1 MFGRKN
7 GCRYF
12 IDSENVNEVW
22 VNILNILKPEDLI
35 FLFYT
40 DNSAH
45 ISCAKA
51 VELINIGAK
60 QIRGIRCKEGNN
72 GLDFQ
77 MVTQLGA
84 VISKS
89 PKREYILISND
100 NGFDAVVS
108 YWKQK
113 GYNIRREKSSFC
125 VALQISDPS
134 KPSTS
139 QKRSSNT
146 NRRISGQKSSN
157 RPRLENKKDYKKQPP
172 KLEDKTRQPAG
183 GKTNSGKTYENKTN
197 DVRANENKTYES
209 KAHNSK
215 ASGSKAF
222 DGKATAGKAA
232 DGKAF
237 DDKSFQD
244 RASDNQKVVDLE
256 AQKARK
262 LEEKKRREK
271 AREAEAEK
279 KNRAAAVLNEET
291 FARNAAE
298 AEAVQKE
305 AVLGEE
311 AAWTENGMEAGA
323 VRRRNRTEIE
333 TVEDKTAEIKE
344 AVEAETA
351 PEETAAEKESAR
363 EDAAPDR
370 DDAFE
375 PMEKPMAIPDTAM
388 VADGTRMIDTRY
400 CLQSLC
406 TLISRKNMALFHNA
420 LTCIFEQRD
429 GDEIYAAV
437 KSHPELHTQLWSRY
451 EQDREERI
459 HRYLRLLLDV
469 NDCEVQDT
477 DLLYQVYRETYD
489 GSLQG
494 LNIGIMKAF
503 GDETGVKYYRLLRK
517 HINIL
522 TKF

>member
-89 PKREYILISND
+89 PKCEYILISND

-146 NRRISGQKSSN
+146 NKRISGQKSSN

-172 KLEDKTRQPAG
+172 KLEDKTQQPAG

-197 DVRANENKTYES
+197 DGRANENKTYES
-209 KAHNSK
+209 KTHNSK
-215 ASGSKAF
+215 AGDSKSF

-237 DDKSFQD
+237 DGKASQD
-244 RASDNQKVVDLE
+244 RVSDNKKVVDLE

-279 KNRAAAVLNEET
+279 KNRATAALDE
-291 FARNAAE
+291 ARLTQDVTE

-305 AVLGEE
+305 AVLEAE
-311 AAWTENGMEAGA
+311 AAWTENGMEAGT

-333 TVEDKTAEIKE
+333 TVEEKNAEIKE
-344 AVEAETA
+344 AVRAEAVMETEA
-351 PEETAAEKESAR
+351 LPEETAAEKESAR
-363 EDAAPDR
+363 EDAAPDH
-370 DDAFE
+370 DEFE

-451 EQDREERI
+451 EQD
-459 HRYLRLLLDV
+459 
-469 NDCEVQDT
+469 
-477 DLLYQVYRETYD
+477 
-489 GSLQG
+489 
-494 LNIGIMKAF
+494 
-503 GDETGVKYYRLLRK
+503 
-517 HINIL
+517 
-522 TKF
+522 

>member
-22 VNILNILKPEDLI
+22 VNILNILKPEDII

-45 ISCAKA
+45 ISCARA

-60 QIRGIRCKEGNN
+60 QIKGIRCKEGNN

-89 PKREYILISND
+89 PKCEYILVSND

-125 VALQISDPS
+125 VSLQISDPE
-134 KPSTS
+134 KPSAA
-139 QKRSSNT
+139 QKKNTNT
-146 NRRISGQKSSN
+146 NRRQNSGHRYQN
-157 RPRLENKKDYKKQPP
+157 RPRLENKKDYKKQTP
-172 KLEDKTRQPAG
+172 KLEDKTQQPSGGSKSAAG
-183 GKTNSGKTYENKTN
+183 KSAK
-197 DVRANENKTYES
+197 
-209 KAHNSK
+209 NSK
-215 ASGSKAF
+215 AS
-222 DGKATAGKAA
+222 
-232 DGKAF
+232 
-237 DDKSFQD
+237 DDKTTKD
-244 RASDNQKVVDLE
+244 RASDNKKVVDLE
-256 AQKARK
+256 AKKAK
-262 LEEKKRREK
+262 KIEEKKRQEK
-271 AREAEAEK
+271 AREAETEK
-279 KNRAAAVLNEET
+279 KNRAAAASDEAMFIQDVT
-291 FARNAAE
+291 E
-298 AEAVQKE
+298 AEAVAEEVMAQ
-305 AVLGEE
+305 AE
-311 AAWTENGMEAGA
+311 AAREDATAAAVWTENEMETGTI
-323 VRRRNRTEIE
+323 RERNRTE
-333 TVEDKTAEIKE
+333 AE
-344 AVEAETA
+344 AAMEAESA
-351 PEETAAEKESAR
+351 QPEPMMDNETAQEE
-363 EDAAPDR
+363 AAQDH

-406 TLISRKNMALFHNA
+406 TMISRKNMALFHNA
-420 LTCIFEQRD
+420 LTCIFEQKD

-459 HRYLRLLLDV
+459 HSYLRLLLDV

-517 HINIL
+517 HINVL
-522 TKF
+522 TKL